1 MAPASVMTRQS
12 ASKPVTPSLRGPV
25 SVPAARSRA
34 GAATAGGSL
43 TDESWAW
50 AEERRLEARY
60 WRAVT
65 LYLAEYQVSYGPRA
79 AGTANGSGLDAEPV
93 YRSPVQASQ
102 AVSRFRADA
111 AVASG
116 KALSAQRD
124 ALSAFSRINKAQT
137 ALLQAPRWRWRT
149 RNRLRAEA
157 ARERQHLA
165 AAQHVFGEQSASMD
179 LSLRESRRAHQIAVA
194 LRRYD
199 RAHLAAAEAAGRA
212 LGWRPG
218 TPVAAPPTRFI
229 AGQDGI
235 EVASQRTGSDRE

>member
-1 MAPASVMTRQS
+1 MTTRQS
-12 ASKPVTPSLRGPV
+12 APKPATSSPRV

-34 GAATAGGSL
+34 GAATAESL

-50 AEERRLEARY
+50 AEEGRLEARY

-65 LYLAEYQVSYGPRA
+65 RYLADYQVSYGSRA
-79 AGTANGSGLDAEPV
+79 PGAANGSGQDAGPV
-93 YRSPVQASQ
+93 YRSPFQSSEA
-102 AVSRFRADA
+102 ASRFRADA
-111 AVASG
+111 ALASG

-124 ALSAFSRINKAQT
+124 ALAAFSRINKAQT
-137 ALLQAPRWRWRT
+137 SLLQAPRWRWRV

-157 ARERQHLA
+157 ARERQRLA

-179 LSLRESRRAHQIAVA
+179 LSLRESRRAEQITLV

-218 TPVAAPPTRFI
+218 TPVTAPPTRFI

-235 EVASQRTGSDRE
+235 EVASLHIGPDRE

>member
-1 MAPASVMTRQS
+1 MTRQS
-12 ASKPVTPSLRGPV
+12 TPKPPTSSPRV
-25 SVPAARSRA
+25 SVPAARSRTA
-34 GAATAGGSL
+34 AATAQRP

-50 AEERRLEARY
+50 AEEGRLEARY

-65 LYLAEYQVSYGPRA
+65 RYLADYQASYGSRA
-79 AGTANGSGLDAEPV
+79 GAASGSERDEGPV
-93 YRSPVQASQ
+93 YRSPLQAGE
-102 AVSRFRADA
+102 AASRFRADA
-111 AVASG
+111 ALASG

-124 ALSAFSRINKAQT
+124 ALAAFSRINKAQT
-137 ALLQAPRWRWRT
+137 ALLQAPRWRWRA

-157 ARERQHLA
+157 ARERQRLA
-165 AAQHVFGEQSASMD
+165 AAQRVFGEQSASME
-179 LSLRESRRAHQIAVA
+179 LALRESRRAERIMVA

-218 TPVAAPPTRFI
+218 TPVTAPPTRFI

-235 EVASQRTGSDRE
+235 EVASLRTGRNPE